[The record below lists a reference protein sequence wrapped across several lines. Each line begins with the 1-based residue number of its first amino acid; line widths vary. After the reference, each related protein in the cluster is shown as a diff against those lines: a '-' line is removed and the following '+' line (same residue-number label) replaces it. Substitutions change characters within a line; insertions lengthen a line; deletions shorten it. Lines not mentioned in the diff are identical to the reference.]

1 MVDDI
6 FSINGK
12 VVIITGG
19 GRGLG
24 HNLANGLAT
33 RSAITYS
40 LDKKFTNKFQKNLLR
55 FFLGPVKYMR
65 LIIDTLVKF
74 K

>member
-19 GRGLG
+19 ERGLG
-24 HNLANGLAT
+24 YNLAI
-33 RSAITYS
+33 RSAIT
-40 LDKKFTNKFQKNLLR
+40 
-55 FFLGPVKYMR
+55 
-65 LIIDTLVKF
+65 
-74 K
+74 

>member
-19 GRGLG
+19 ERDLG
-24 HNLANGLAT
+24 HNLAMG
-33 RSAITYS
+33 
-40 LDKKFTNKFQKNLLR
+40 
-55 FFLGPVKYMR
+55 
-65 LIIDTLVKF
+65 
-74 K
+74 

>member
-1 MVDDI
+1 MADDI

-24 HNLANGLAT
+24 HNLANGFAT

-40 LDKKFTNKFQKNLLR
+40 LDKIFDLCFH
-55 FFLGPVKYMR
+55 F
-65 LIIDTLVKF
+65 
-74 K
+74 

>member
-40 LDKKFTNKFQKNLLR
+40 LDKNLLISSKK
-55 FFLGPVKYMR
+55 FIKILPGPSEVYEAYNRHSCK
-65 LIIDTLVKF
+65 I
-74 K
+74 

>member
-33 RSAITYS
+33 RSAIT
-40 LDKKFTNKFQKNLLR
+40 
-55 FFLGPVKYMR
+55 
-65 LIIDTLVKF
+65 
-74 K
+74 